1 MSQFHHKVQEE
12 KSYRRAIFLAV
23 SLALAGVCSVYPVMC
38 FKNYSTKE
46 KDKLNS
52 KVAQVERKAE
62 DAEDPYAE
70 SSSPSTPFLGE
81 AFWQTREFAPETP
94 GRGHGDVPDEWQL
107 SPQGAW
113 VRPGSGR
120 RAAPSPPRSPAAE
133 TVPSQLLGGRAG
145 SDANI
150 LMEGPPES
158 HGWTPSPAEYHIA
171 CKVSTEVRL
180 RSLLSSARPPRSV
193 EEMLTPSDRHDLP
206 GMVEKHYQEADS
218 PPKTPASGTSSES
231 KSSDASSFA
240 YILRNNRAD
249 TRLLHKK
256 SQPAAYLTKR
266 TPLAGRPF
274 IPQRTLSYYKPK
286 VVEDTL
292 LPDIFRHTARQ
303 QQLRQT
309 ASLTA
314 TEFIQAANDPTTKHT
329 LQRSVSPA
337 RRLQAPRSV
346 PSSGS
351 LHRSEASTPSR
362 LTPPELPN
370 KGSGLT
376 RQSTVNDALKRLPL
390 RPTTR
395 NKVAKRPNL
404 DTRESSRSY
413 KSRARPKNVSLPVPI
428 VRKPE
433 TPPETRKFHKVTPPE
448 AEPSTP
454 GASHSQR
461 GDHYF
466 RTFGN
471 NTVYMKAFTPT
482 MIPSESGQPS
492 PTSRTPLPKPVA
504 FLPMRRPNDSIA
516 SGQWKRKRSSVF
528 RFNRKT
534 AVTDSNYQP
543 PKSGH
548 LSARS
553 TRLAPA
559 IAVSPPFESTGKRRR
574 SLQTSS
580 ESSLP
585 TYFAQPIRSHRSPV
599 TTPLLFAPPMGT
611 AVGTS
616 APRQSLGHRRTW
628 SQKSSESSV
637 SPGSQPHS
645 RRPRLRHQA
654 TLADIADSDPPAMIP
669 DRKEVQN
676 VPTTFVPGSLSR
688 SNTLDRDKYHQSK
701 ATGTGTVHWLP
712 DEEPR
717 SPPRQHP
724 QVTSEKERRGTLKQ
738 LFRDLRHSASA
749 RSLGSVTEMPHR
761 DSFGQRSSLL
771 PLGSLATS
779 LAKASK
785 SSLNLLQSKASQISN
800 PSARPHEPRER
811 PELRVTNFYQTPYS
825 QRVANNRRTE
835 LNQIKVFVEE
845 ALLDD
850 NDDTIMGFEL
860 NVPDHLPS
868 SLLCPLNPKHKSGGN
883 AICPMHGRKKLRAP
897 GLSKAQTSA
906 AAKNGGPRIVYEGV
920 AGELGRRAT
929 QVTDVD
935 GGRSPQSVL
944 ETWYS

>member
-1 MSQFHHKVQEE
+1 MQRVSSDVLQELQHQGE
-12 KSYRRAIFLAV
+12 GQAQQQGRAGGAEGGGRGGVGPLTSPTSAP
-23 SLALAGVCSVYPVMC
+23 SLAFTAPDS
-38 FKNYSTKE
+38 
-46 KDKLNS
+46 
-52 KVAQVERKAE
+52 
-62 DAEDPYAE
+62 PYAE
-70 SSSPSTPFLGE
+70 SSSPPTPFLGKT
-81 AFWQTREFAPETP
+81 FWQTREFAPETP

-120 RAAPSPPRSPAAE
+120 RATPSPSPSPAAE

-145 SDANI
+145 SDADF

-158 HGWTPSPAEYHIA
+158 HGCTPSPAEYHTA
-171 CKVSTEVRL
+171 CKVSTELRL
-180 RSLLSSARPPRSV
+180 RSLLSSARPSRYVVPV
-193 EEMLTPSDRHDLP
+193 
-206 GMVEKHYQEADS
+206 KQYQEADS

-256 SQPAAYLTKR
+256 SQPAAYLNKR

-274 IPQRTLSYYKPK
+274 IPQRSLSYYKPK

-292 LPDIFRHTARQ
+292 LPDVSAPTALQ
-303 QQLRQT
+303 QQQQQT

-314 TEFIQAANDPTTKHT
+314 TEFIQAAKDSTTKT
-329 LQRSVSPA
+329 TVQRSVSPA

-346 PSSGS
+346 PSSES

-362 LTPPELPN
+362 LTPLESSN
-370 KGSGLT
+370 KPPGLT
-376 RQSTVNDALKRLPL
+376 RQPTMKDSLKPLSLPPIF
-390 RPTTR
+390 RT
-395 NKVAKRPNL
+395 NAVKRPNL
-404 DTRESSRSY
+404 GTTESTRSSKLNR
-413 KSRARPKNVSLPVPI
+413 RPQHLSLPMPTI
-428 VRKPE
+428 RKVEALPE
-433 TPPETRKFHKVTPPE
+433 QIHFHKVTPPE
-448 AEPSTP
+448 AEPRTP
-454 GASHSQR
+454 GVSHFQR

-471 NTVYMKAFTPT
+471 NTVYMKTFTPT

-492 PTSRTPLPKPVA
+492 PASITPLPKPVG
-504 FLPMRRPNDSIA
+504 FLPMRRPGDSIA

-559 IAVSPPFESTGKRRR
+559 IAVSPPFESTGKCRR
-574 SLQTSS
+574 SLRTSS

-599 TTPLLFAPPMGT
+599 TTPSLFASPMGT

-654 TLADIADSDPPAMIP
+654 TLADIADSDPPAVIL
-669 DRKEVQN
+669 DGNEVQN

-688 SNTLDRDKYHQSK
+688 SNTLDRDNYHQSK

-724 QVTSEKERRGTLKQ
+724 QATSEGKRRSTFKQ
-738 LFRDLRHSASA
+738 VFRDLRHSASA
-749 RSLGSVTEMPHR
+749 RSFGSVAETPQR
-761 DSFGQRSSLL
+761 DSLGQRTSLF
-771 PLGSLATS
+771 PLGSAAT
-779 LAKASK
+779 
-785 SSLNLLQSKASQISN
+785 KASQISILS
-800 PSARPHEPRER
+800 PRPREPRER
-811 PELRVTNFYQTPYS
+811 LELRVTNFYQTPYS

-868 SLLCPLNPKHKSGGN
+868 SLLCPLNPRHKSGGN
-883 AICPMHGRKKLRAP
+883 AICPMHGRKKLRTP
-897 GLSKAQTSA
+897 GLSKAQTMA
-906 AAKNGGPRIVYEGV
+906 APKNGGPRIVYEGV
-920 AGELGRRAT
+920 AGEPGRRAT
-929 QVTDVD
+929 QVTDMD
-935 GGRSPQSVL
+935 GGKSPRSVL

>member
-52 KVAQVERKAE
+52 KVAQVEQKAE

-145 SDANI
+145 SDADI

-158 HGWTPSPAEYHIA
+158 HGWNPSPAEYHIA

-180 RSLLSSARPPRSV
+180 RSLLSSARPPR
-193 EEMLTPSDRHDLP
+193 HDIP
-206 GMVEKHYQEADS
+206 GVVEKQYQEADS
-218 PPKTPASGTSSES
+218 PPKTPASETSSES

-256 SQPAAYLTKR
+256 SRPAAYLTKR

-274 IPQRTLSYYKPK
+274 VPQRSLSYYKPK

-292 LPDIFRHTARQ
+292 LPGVSARTVLQ
-303 QQLRQT
+303 QQQQQT

-314 TEFIQAANDPTTKHT
+314 TEFIKAAKDSTTVLT
-329 LQRSVSPA
+329 FTRSVSPA
-337 RRLQAPRSV
+337 RKPQALRSV

-362 LTPPELPN
+362 LTPLESSNKLP
-370 KGSGLT
+370 GLT
-376 RQSTVNDALKRLPL
+376 KQPTMKDSLKPLSLPPMF
-390 RPTTR
+390 RT
-395 NKVAKRPNL
+395 NAVKRPDL
-404 DTRESSRSY
+404 GTRESTRSS
-413 KSRARPKNVSLPVPI
+413 KLKRRPQHLSLPMPTI
-428 VRKPE
+428 RKVEAFPE
-433 TPPETRKFHKVTPPE
+433 QIYFHKVTPPE
-448 AEPSTP
+448 AEPRTP
-454 GASHSQR
+454 GVSHFQR

-492 PTSRTPLPKPVA
+492 PASMTPLPKPIA
-504 FLPMRRPNDSIA
+504 FLPKRRPSDSIA
-516 SGQWKRKRSSVF
+516 SRQWKRKRSSVF

-534 AVTDSNYQP
+534 AVTDSDYQP
-543 PKSGH
+543 PKGGH

-688 SNTLDRDKYHQSK
+688 SNTLDRDNYHQSK

-712 DEEPR
+712 DEESR

-761 DSFGQRSSLL
+761 DSLGQRSSLL

-920 AGELGRRAT
+920 AGEPGRRAT

>member
-1 MSQFHHKVQEE
+1 MQRVSSDVLQELQHQGE
-12 KSYRRAIFLAV
+12 RQAQQQSRTSGAEGGGRGGVGSHASPTSTP
-23 SLALAGVCSVYPVMC
+23 SLALAAADS
-38 FKNYSTKE
+38 
-46 KDKLNS
+46 
-52 KVAQVERKAE
+52 
-62 DAEDPYAE
+62 PYAE
-70 SSSPSTPFLGE
+70 SPSPSTPFLGE
-81 AFWQTREFAPETP
+81 TFWQTREFPPETA
-94 GRGHGDVPDEWQL
+94 GRGRGNVPDEWQL

-113 VRPGSGR
+113 VRSGSGR
-120 RAAPSPPRSPAAE
+120 RATPTPPRSPAAE
-133 TVPSQLLGGRAG
+133 TVPSQLLGGCAG
-145 SDANI
+145 SDANF
-150 LMEGPPES
+150 LKEGPPES
-158 HGWTPSPAEYHIA
+158 HEWTPSPAEYHIA
-171 CKVSTEVRL
+171 CKVSTELRL
-180 RSLLSSARPPRSV
+180 RSLLSSARPSRCV
-193 EEMLTPSDRHDLP
+193 EDMLTPSVRHDLP
-206 GMVEKHYQEADS
+206 RMVEKQYQEADS

-240 YILRNNRAD
+240 YILRNNRTD

-274 IPQRTLSYYKPK
+274 IPQRSLSYYKPK

-292 LPDIFRHTARQ
+292 LPDVSAPTALQ
-303 QQLRQT
+303 QQQQQT

-314 TEFIQAANDPTTKHT
+314 TEFIQAAKDSTTKTT

-346 PSSGS
+346 PSSES

-362 LTPPELPN
+362 LTPLESSN
-370 KGSGLT
+370 KPPGLT
-376 RQSTVNDALKRLPL
+376 RQPTMKDSLKPLSLPPIF
-390 RPTTR
+390 RT
-395 NKVAKRPNL
+395 NAVKRPNL
-404 DTRESSRSY
+404 GTRESTRSS
-413 KSRARPKNVSLPVPI
+413 KLKRRPQHLSLPMPTI
-428 VRKPE
+428 RKVDALPE
-433 TPPETRKFHKVTPPE
+433 QIHFHKVTPPE
-448 AEPSTP
+448 AEPRTP
-454 GASHSQR
+454 GVSHSQR

-492 PTSRTPLPKPVA
+492 PASITPLPKPIA
-504 FLPMRRPNDSIA
+504 FLPMRRPSDSIV
-516 SGQWKRKRSSVF
+516 SGQRKRKRSSVF
-528 RFNRKT
+528 RFNRKP
-534 AVTDSNYQP
+534 AVTDGKYQTP
-543 PKSGH
+543 RSGH
-548 LSARS
+548 LDARS
-553 TRLAPA
+553 IPLTPA
-559 IAVSPPFESTGKRRR
+559 IAVSPPFETTTKRRR

-599 TTPLLFAPPMGT
+599 TTPSLFASPMGT
-611 AVGTS
+611 AVRTS

-654 TLADIADSDPPAMIP
+654 TLADIADSDPPAVIP

-724 QVTSEKERRGTLKQ
+724 QATSEGKRRSTFKQ
-738 LFRDLRHSASA
+738 VFRDLRHSASA
-749 RSLGSVTEMPHR
+749 RSFGSVAETPQR
-761 DSFGQRSSLL
+761 DSLGQRTSLF
-771 PLGSLATS
+771 PLGSAATS

-785 SSLNLLQSKASQISN
+785 SSLNLLQSKASQISILS
-800 PSARPHEPRER
+800 PRPREPRER

-835 LNQIKVFVEE
+835 LNQIKVYVEE

-868 SLLCPLNPKHKSGGN
+868 SLLCPLNPRHKSGGN
-883 AICPMHGRKKLRAP
+883 AICPMHGRKKLRTP
-897 GLSKAQTSA
+897 GLSKAQTMA
-906 AAKNGGPRIVYEGV
+906 ASKNGGPRIVYEGV
-920 AGELGRRAT
+920 AGEPGRRAT
-929 QVTDVD
+929 QVTDMD
-935 GGRSPQSVL
+935 GEKSPRSVL